1 MSTDFES
8 LSFCKDS
15 YVVEPSLGKGDKI
28 NMGNPEREGSSIL
41 IQSVRIK
48 CMGNELQLLW
58 ISAYLPECV
67 SLDVKVKVKEFFKR
81 ELNSL
86 LESNKQVWW
95 KASILKFKVLIKF
108 SPSPR
113 TSPWERYHTAG
124 GRKVCIAQER
134 GHMQGI
140 RDSLICSL

>member
-1 MSTDFES
+1 MPES
-8 LSFCKDS
+8 
-15 YVVEPSLGKGDKI
+15 
-28 NMGNPEREGSSIL
+28 
-41 IQSVRIK
+41 
-48 CMGNELQLLW
+48 
-58 ISAYLPECV
+58 V
-67 SLDVKVKVKEFFKR
+67 SLDVKVKVKDFFKR

-124 GRKVCIAQER
+124 GKEVCIAQER

-140 RDSLICSL
+140 RESLICSL